1 MDGHISLHDFHPQHA
16 ALDGAAPARR
26 PVLTVLAD
34 LVIGWI
40 ACARSRRLLRRLDDR
55 MLRDIGLD
63 RGAAQYESDKPFWR
77 G

>member
-1 MDGHISLHDFHPQHA
+1 MDGNISLHDFRAPQQECH
-16 ALDGAAPARR
+16 LPAPTRR
-26 PVLTVLAD
+26 PVLTILAD
-34 LVIGWI
+34 LVIG
-40 ACARSRRLLRRLDDR
+40 AVERARGRRTLRLLDDR